1 MMRWGAVSETGMVR
15 LNNED
20 SLCINPALKL
30 FAVADGM
37 GGHVAGEVASRLA
50 LEVLEASLEQ
60 FITGGRD
67 VPEALS
73 AAVREANRA
82 IYERAA
88 QDPQFKGMGTT
99 LSACVAQGSRLV
111 VAHVGDSRIYLVRGQ
126 DIKQLTEDHSLVRE
140 LAKQGKITED
150 ESNSHPYRNVLTRA
164 LGTGTDLA
172 VDSQVHLLQ
181 EGDRL
186 VLCTDGLTNLVS
198 DEEILARAGEGEDP
212 ARMAGALAELALSRG
227 GTDNVTVIV
236 VVIDA

>member
-73 AAVREANRA
+73 AAVREANR
-82 IYERAA
+82 
-88 QDPQFKGMGTT
+88 
-99 LSACVAQGSRLV
+99 
-111 VAHVGDSRIYLVRGQ
+111 
-126 DIKQLTEDHSLVRE
+126 
-140 LAKQGKITED
+140 
-150 ESNSHPYRNVLTRA
+150 
-164 LGTGTDLA
+164 
-172 VDSQVHLLQ
+172 
-181 EGDRL
+181 
-186 VLCTDGLTNLVS
+186 
-198 DEEILARAGEGEDP
+198 
-212 ARMAGALAELALSRG
+212 
-227 GTDNVTVIV
+227 
-236 VVIDA
+236 